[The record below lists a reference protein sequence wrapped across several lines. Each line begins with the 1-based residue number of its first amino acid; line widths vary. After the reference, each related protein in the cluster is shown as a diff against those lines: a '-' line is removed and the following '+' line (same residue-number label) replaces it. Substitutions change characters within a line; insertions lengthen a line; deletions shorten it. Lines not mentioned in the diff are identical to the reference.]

1 MSDFSQ
7 QLDDGPRPIGRT
19 YIVRHI
25 RPETDEMDID
35 FVDHGDA
42 SLGLGKARQGKRRK
56 VIFADL
62 QVPTL

>member
-42 SLGLGKARQGKRRK
+42 SLGLGKAGEGR
-56 VIFADL
+56 
-62 QVPTL
+62 